1 MAASAARRHFLSLT
15 TYFFHPD
22 IEMKTWEVLSRG
34 TATLLTPPPAAGA
47 PQQQQLLLLLA
58 SHHVTHPHRF
68 PQYYPR
74 DDFAFMQLLED
85 KHVRCSVELREVR
98 ACGAERRGPTRRP
111 LARPAGSSLPHHTTR
126 THAHTHT
133 HRPLPPRARR
143 RAAAPSWR
151 KPGYHGP

>member
-1 MAASAARRHFLSLT
+1 MAASASRHFLSLT

-34 TATLLTPPPAAGA
+34 TATLLRPPPAAGA
-47 PQQQQLLLLLA
+47 PQPPLLLLLLA

-98 ACGAERRGPTRRP
+98 ACGAGQPGGPP
-111 LARPAGSSLPHHTTR
+111 RPAHPPTSH
-126 THAHTHT
+126 HAHTHT
-133 HRPLPPRARR
+133 HTQTHTGPFPPRARR